1 MFLKSFDI
9 LYIMQVI
16 VGNAVVI
23 ENTIIF
29 EIIDEENFAKDS
41 L

>member
-1 MFLKSFDI
+1 
-9 LYIMQVI
+9 MQVI

-29 EIIDEENFAKDS
+29 EIIDEENFCKR
-41 L
+41 LIMKKH